1 MNTDQNIKH
10 KVITFK
16 KKIDNLHDLEL
27 GKEFLDMTPKPKSVK
42 EKVDKLDSINFKKLL
57 FCERY
62 Y

>member
-42 EKVDKLDSINFKKLL
+42 EKVDKLDSINFKNHL